1 MLGGVCVC
9 VCAASRQD
17 NHVTVCVCFC
27 PGKGM
32 CVYCLQAGQSFEC
45 VCVCARAA
53 SRQDNHVNEPTNLP
67 TNRLRAVNTP
77 V

>member
-1 MLGGVCVC
+1 MCVCVASRQDNHVSVCVCVC

-17 NHVTVCVCFC
+17 NHV
-27 PGKGM
+27 
-32 CVYCLQAGQSFEC
+32 S
-45 VCVCARAA
+45 VCVCARARTA
-53 SRQDNHVNEPTNLP
+53 SRHDNHVNEPTNQP